1 VTNEVSGPKT
11 YTAAFLNL
19 REELAC
25 VLGLQTVDLL
35 IDRGLTEIAEA
46 YPCLRD
52 VRVQDGELATSSLEV
67 AFEGCTDKETME
79 ALNALTA
86 VMLLIMAR
94 LLGKRVA
101 ESIAE
106 RVDKLALLRTIHL

>member
-1 VTNEVSGPKT
+1 VTNDVSGPKT
-11 YTAAFLNL
+11 HTTAFLNL
-19 REELAC
+19 REELAR

-46 YPCLRD
+46 YPCLRQ
-52 VRVQDGELATSSLEV
+52 VSVQEGVLATSSLDV
-67 AFEGCTDKETME
+67 AFEGCTDKETVE

-101 ESIAE
+101 DSIAE
-106 RVDKLALLRTIHL
+106 SVDKLALLRTIHL